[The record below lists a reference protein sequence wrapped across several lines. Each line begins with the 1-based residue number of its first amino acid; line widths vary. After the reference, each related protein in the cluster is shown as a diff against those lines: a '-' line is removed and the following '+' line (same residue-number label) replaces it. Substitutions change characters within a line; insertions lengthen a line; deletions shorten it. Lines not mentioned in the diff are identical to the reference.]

1 MTLVNSFLN
10 LPANVALPPRFNNPF
25 YYEPHPLALAAAQEL
40 QQYLST
46 QRDWSHDFGLDHSAT
61 GLGKMF
67 GVLVVQDADG
77 NLGYLAAFSGKL
89 ANSNHHPRFVPP
101 VFDTLRADGFYRIGE
116 EELNQLNRQ
125 IVELEQHPDFIAAE
139 SRLNAVKTTA
149 ERALNTLKQ
158 AHQAAKKIR
167 DQRRLDLQ
175 QHPDAAA
182 REPELT
188 ALNHES
194 ARHHFEWKD
203 QNRHWKQQIAEA
215 QGVYEAFGAQIRAL
229 KEIRKRKSGELQE
242 LLFREYHFFNA
253 KGERK
258 NLKTIFQDILDGV
271 PPAGAG
277 ECAAPKLLQYAFLH
291 QLKPVQMAEFWWGQ
305 TPASEIRK
313 HGQFYPACR
322 GKCFPILSHM
332 LTGLEVDPNPLDENP
347 AAGKTLPIVYEDEH
361 LLVVNKPAEFLS
373 VPGKK
378 IDDSVYSRVRA
389 LYPDATGPLIVHR
402 LDMSTSGLLLVAKT
416 KEVHQ
421 FLQAQFAEKR
431 IEKRY
436 VAQLNGLI
444 EGDEGWI
451 DLPLRVDL
459 DDRPR
464 QLVCFEHGKP
474 AQTRWKVIRR
484 EANTTW
490 VHFFPITGRT
500 HQLRVHAAHPQG
512 LNTPIVGDELYGTPA
527 DRLYLHAEWIR
538 FEHPVRGWMEVFSDE
553 LGEMSDEFQKTSKI

>member
-1 MTLVNSFLN
+1 MKTLVNSFLN
-10 LPANVALPPRFNNPF
+10 LPANVALPPRLNNPF

-40 QQYLST
+40 QQYLNT
-46 QRDWSHDFGLDHSAT
+46 QRDWVHDFGLDNRTT

-67 GVLVVQDADG
+67 GVLVVQDEAG

-101 VFDTLRADGFYRIGE
+101 VFDTLREDGFYRIGE
-116 EELNQLNRQ
+116 EALNQLNRQ
-125 IVELEQHPDFIAAE
+125 IAELEQNPDFKSAE
-139 SRLNAVKTTA
+139 IRLNAVKTTA
-149 ERALNTLKQ
+149 ERALNALKQ
-158 AHQAAKKIR
+158 EHQAAKKVR

-175 QHPDAAA
+175 QYPDAAA
-182 REPELT
+182 REQELT

-203 QNRHWKQQIAEA
+203 QNRHWKQQIADV
-215 QGVYEAFGAQIRAL
+215 QGIYDTFLGQIRAL
-229 KEIRKRKSGELQE
+229 KETRKQQSGQLQE
-242 LLFREYHFFNA
+242 LLFREYHFLNA
-253 KGERK
+253 NGERK

-291 QLKPVQMAEFWWGQ
+291 QLKPIQMAEFWWGQ

-332 LTGLEVDPNPLDENP
+332 LTGLDVDPNPLDENP
-347 AAGKTLPIVYEDEH
+347 AAGKTLPIVYEDEY

-421 FLQAQFAEKR
+421 YIQAQFAEKR

-444 EGDEGWI
+444 EGDAGWI

-538 FEHPVRGWMEVFSDE
+538 FEHPVQGWMEVFSDE
-553 LGEMSDEFQKTSKI
+553 LGVMSDE

>member
-1 MTLVNSFLN
+1 MPQNPLFIPLSVTSIE
-10 LPANVALPPRFNNPF
+10 LPERFNYPF
-25 YYEPHPLALAAAQEL
+25 HYEPHPLAILAAKQL
-40 QQYLST
+40 QQHLAD
-46 QRDWSHDFGLDHSAT
+46 QKDWEHPFGIEAEQE

-67 GVLVVQDADG
+67 GVLVVQDEAG

-89 ANSNHHPRFVPP
+89 ANSNHHPGFVPP
-101 VFDTLRADGFYRIGE
+101 VFDTLREDGFYRIGE
-116 EELNQLNRQ
+116 EELNQLNSQ
-125 IVELEQHPDFIAAE
+125 IAQLEQHPDFKSAE
-139 SRLNAVKTTA
+139 IRLNAVKATA
-149 ERALNTLKQ
+149 EQALNTLKQ

-167 DQRRLDLQ
+167 DQRRIALQ
-175 QHPDAAA
+175 EHPDTDV
-182 REPELT
+182 REQEIT

-203 QNRHWKQQIAEA
+203 QNRHWKQQIAEV
-215 QGVYEAFGAQIRAL
+215 QGIYDALGEQIRAL
-229 KEIRKRKSGELQE
+229 KETRKQKSGQLQE
-242 LLFREYHFFNA
+242 LLFREYHFLNA

-291 QLKPVQMAEFWWGQ
+291 RLKPIQMAEFWWGQ

-332 LTGLEVDPNPLDENP
+332 LAGLDVDPNPLDENP
-347 AAGKTLPIVYEDEH
+347 AAGKSLPIVYEDEY
-361 LLVVNKPAEFLS
+361 LLVVHKPAEFLS

-421 FLQAQFAEKR
+421 YIQAQFAEKR

-436 VAQLNGLI
+436 VAQLNGPI

-553 LGEMSDEFQKTSKI
+553 L